1 MKFKVW
7 KFASIAEVLKRKI
20 AAIKTS
26 EKELVELETSP
37 EYMSQIINEGR
48 LFEIYCKTK
57 LNVLYKFLG
66 KHTGREH
73 DDNVTK
79 RVNTVNL
86 PKLEISKFSEDPTK
100 WQSFFDSFQA
110 AVGKSTNLTSVEKF
124 N

>member
-1 MKFKVW
+1 
-7 KFASIAEVLKRKI
+7 
-20 AAIKTS
+20 
-26 EKELVELETSP
+26 
-37 EYMSQIINEGR
+37 MSQIINEGR

-66 KHTGREH
+66 KHTRREH

-86 PKLEISKFSEDPTK
+86 PKLEISKFSGDPTK

>member
-1 MKFKVW
+1 
-7 KFASIAEVLKRKI
+7 
-20 AAIKTS
+20 
-26 EKELVELETSP
+26 
-37 EYMSQIINEGR
+37 MSQIINEGR

-86 PKLEISKFSEDPTK
+86 PKLEISKFSRDPTK